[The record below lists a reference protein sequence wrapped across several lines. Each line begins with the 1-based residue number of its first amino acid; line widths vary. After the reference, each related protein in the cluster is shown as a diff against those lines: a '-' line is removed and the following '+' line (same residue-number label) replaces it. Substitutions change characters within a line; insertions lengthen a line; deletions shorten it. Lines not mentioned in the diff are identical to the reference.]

1 MNKKYVL
8 ITGGSQG
15 IGAGI
20 VDRLITDG
28 YEPVI
33 LDIIEPARKANTH
46 FYKVDLINTEDTI
59 NVLNQVCEAYSIAHL
74 VNNVGM
80 VRPAL
85 LEDTKPNDF
94 IDVMMLNAS
103 TAMLCVQA
111 VLPTMKSLGY
121 GRIVSITS
129 RVVLGK
135 ELRTAYSASKGALGA
150 MTRTWALELA
160 SKGITVNAVAPG
172 PIETD
177 AFNKNNPPGDPKTIA
192 IKNKVP
198 VNRLGTPE
206 DVAQA
211 VSFFMDENSGFITGQ
226 TLYVCGGL
234 TIGLKT
240 D

>member
-1 MNKKYVL
+1 MEKKYVV
-8 ITGGSQG
+8 ITGGSKG

-20 VDRLITDG
+20 VERLINDG
-28 YEPVI
+28 YEIII
-33 LDIIEPARKANTH
+33 LDIIKPDEKVNAL
-46 FYKVDLINTEDTI
+46 FYKVDLLNIDDTI
-59 NVLNQVCEAYSIAHL
+59 RVLNEVCKKYPITRL
-74 VNNVGM
+74 VNNVGI

-85 LEDTKPNDF
+85 LEDTKPLDF
-94 IDVMMLNAS
+94 ADVIMLNTR

-111 VLPTMKSLGY
+111 LLPAMKKSGF
-121 GRIVSITS
+121 GRIVTITS

-160 SKGITVNAVAPG
+160 SDGITVNAVAPG
-172 PIETD
+172 PIETE
-177 AFNKNNPPGDPKTIA
+177 AFNLNNPPDDPKTIA

-198 VNRLGTPE
+198 VERLGTPD

-211 VSFFMDENSGFITGQ
+211 VSFFMDEKSGFITGQ
-226 TLYVCGGL
+226 TLYVCGGI
-234 TIGLKT
+234 TIGLKS